1 MNWLLSIVEEISP
14 HAGALTFVGVVIIV
28 VMSLYKRQ
36 KIHAN
41 DIANFATTAGIAFTF
56 LGIILA
62 LGGLGNLG
70 EQADIRQKIDALLG
84 GIFVAFIP
92 SIFGA
97 AIAVSTHLLPEFWRK
112 PIEENEQETD
122 IDAQILQE
130 LRRLNTNLVGDGETS
145 LTTRL
150 EKFQLKVTENQDAL
164 RREFQEFAQNVSDN
178 IIEALKQSMA
188 DLNEKLGQ
196 QFGENFGRF
205 ADVIPRLLEWQENY
219 RETIEN
225 TQQQLEEQIGHLK
238 SLLESLDRANVSF
251 TDITKHVD
259 RIAECANH
267 IDQATDKISTSLTQA
282 AIGIENMSVNA
293 EQFQKAAQSLTENIT
308 KQTELAVSQRN
319 TFQHSANDLEH
330 IAKNVVI
337 LDNTAQ
343 QLNQHIETMSL
354 TLGGVSRLSD
364 AIQGKAE
371 SIEQNM
377 KDITGK
383 AVSELAGN
391 LRGISEAL
399 VNDYRSVQMTI
410 NEIKQIG
417 SRLGERR

>member
-1 MNWLLSIVEEISP
+1 MNWLLSIVEGISP
-14 HAGALTFVGVVIIV
+14 HADALTFVGVVIIV
-28 VMSLYKRQ
+28 FMSLYKRQ

-41 DIANFATTAGIAFTF
+41 DIANFATTTGIAFTF

-97 AIAVSTHLLPEFWRK
+97 AIAVLTHVFPEFWRK

-164 RREFQEFAQNVSDN
+164 RREFQEFAQNVADN

-205 ADVIPRLLEWQENY
+205 ADVIPKLLEWQENY

-225 TQQQLEEQIGHLK
+225 TQQQLEEQSDHLK
-238 SLLESLDRANVSF
+238 SLLESLDRANVLF

-259 RIAECANH
+259 RIAEGANH
-267 IDQATDKISTSLTQA
+267 IDQTTDKISTSLTQA
-282 AIGIENMSVNA
+282 ALGIGNMSVDA
-293 EQFQKAAQSLTENIT
+293 EQFQKATQSLTENIT
-308 KQTELAVSQRN
+308 TQTELAVSQRN
-319 TFQHSANDLEH
+319 TFQQSANDLEH

-343 QLNQHIETMSL
+343 QLNQHIETLSL

-377 KDITGK
+377 KDITEK
-383 AVSELAGN
+383 AISELAGN

>member
-1 MNWLLSIVEEISP
+1 MNWLYSIVESIAP
-14 HAGALTFVGVVIIV
+14 YTGYLTFVGVLIIV
-28 VMSLYKRQ
+28 GVSLYKRQ

-41 DIANFATTAGIAFTF
+41 DIANFSTTTGIAFTF

-62 LGGLGNLG
+62 LGGLSELG
-70 EQADIRQKIDALLG
+70 QQADVQQKIDALLG

-97 AIAVSTHLLPEFWRK
+97 VIAVSTHVFQEFWRK

-150 EKFQLKVTENQDAL
+150 EKFQLKVTENQDVL
-164 RREFQEFAQNVSDN
+164 RREFQEFAQNVADN

-225 TQQQLEEQIGHLK
+225 TQQQLEEQSDHLK
-238 SLLESLDRANVSF
+238 SLLESLER
-251 TDITKHVD
+251 
-259 RIAECANH
+259 
-267 IDQATDKISTSLTQA
+267 ATDSFISAMTTASQLITQTQESLQ
-282 AIGIENMSVNA
+282 
-293 EQFQKAAQSLTENIT
+293 Q
-308 KQTELAVSQRN
+308 
-319 TFQHSANDLEH
+319 SANDLEH

-383 AVSELAGN
+383 AINELAGN

-417 SRLGERR
+417 NRPGERR

>member
-130 LRRLNTNLVGDGETS
+130 FRRLNTNLVGDGETS

-225 TQQQLEEQIGHLK
+225 T
-238 SLLESLDRANVSF
+238 
-251 TDITKHVD
+251 
-259 RIAECANH
+259 
-267 IDQATDKISTSLTQA
+267 
-282 AIGIENMSVNA
+282 
-293 EQFQKAAQSLTENIT
+293 
-308 KQTELAVSQRN
+308 
-319 TFQHSANDLEH
+319 
-330 IAKNVVI
+330 
-337 LDNTAQ
+337 
-343 QLNQHIETMSL
+343 
-354 TLGGVSRLSD
+354 
-364 AIQGKAE
+364 
-371 SIEQNM
+371 
-377 KDITGK
+377 
-383 AVSELAGN
+383 
-391 LRGISEAL
+391 
-399 VNDYRSVQMTI
+399 
-410 NEIKQIG
+410 
-417 SRLGERR
+417 